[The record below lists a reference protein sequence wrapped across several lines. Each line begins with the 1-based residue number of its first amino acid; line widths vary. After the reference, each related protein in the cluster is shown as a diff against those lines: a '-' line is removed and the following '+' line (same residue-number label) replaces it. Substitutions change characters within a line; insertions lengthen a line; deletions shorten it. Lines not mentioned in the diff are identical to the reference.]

1 VEELTLEAI
10 CNQDNFKSIKIMSIA
25 ELLNP
30 NSPGYVDALKM
41 DKAIQLAR
49 EAGMEEDAL
58 ALQNTAIQLIN
69 VAKGASSSK
78 VRSEAERNFKSLF
91 GKSIEMQNQVASFRN
106 RQQEEQKK
114 AALIQATANEFGAK
128 FKQAQEKGITI
139 DPKVT
144 QSISNLLGTG
154 QVEEARKVADNI
166 LAAQPQAEKAEYK
179 KSAADLTFEQNAA
192 SAIRYANQLE
202 DTVKKYGTWESAR
215 LGDPAAAAKLGQLP
229 YQLAISYA
237 KVVDPSS
244 VVRESEVEMAQK
256 YMVPTGFWA
265 SQEKSLAAI
274 KNFQEDIKNKVDAYK
289 QSTGADFSIDF
300 EAGKTKEEEDKTKKI
315 DQINSYFRSR

>member
-1 VEELTLEAI
+1 
-10 CNQDNFKSIKIMSIA
+10 MSIS
-25 ELLNP
+25 ELLP
-30 NSPGYVDALKM
+30 QNSPAYVDALKM
-41 DKAIQLAR
+41 DKAIQLAK
-49 EAGMEEDAL
+49 ESGMEADAI
-58 ALQNTAIQLIN
+58 ALENTAVQLVN
-69 VAKGASSSK
+69 FAKNSPPGKA
-78 VRSEAERNFKSLF
+78 RSEAERNFKSLF
-91 GKSIEMQNQVASFRN
+91 GKSIEMQNQVASLRN
-106 RQQEEQKK
+106 RKQEENKS
-114 AALIQATANEFGAK
+114 AALIQATANELSAK
-128 FKQAQEKGITI
+128 FQQAASKGINI
-139 DPKVT
+139 DPKIT

-202 DTVKKYGTWESAR
+202 DTVKKYGTFESAR
-215 LGDPAAAAKLGQLP
+215 LGDPAASAKLGQLP

-256 YMVPTGFWA
+256 YMIPTGLFA
-265 SQEKSLAAI
+265 SKDKALSAVKS
-274 KNFQEDIKNKVDAYK
+274 FQEDLKEKVNVYK

-300 EAGKTKEEEDKTKKI
+300 NAGKTKEEESKTEKVNQANDFYKG
-315 DQINSYFRSR
+315 FL